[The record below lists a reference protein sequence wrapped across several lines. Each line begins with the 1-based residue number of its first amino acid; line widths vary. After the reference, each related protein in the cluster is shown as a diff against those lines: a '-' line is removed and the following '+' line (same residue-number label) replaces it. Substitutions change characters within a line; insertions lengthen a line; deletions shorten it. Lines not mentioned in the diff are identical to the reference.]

1 MICKKFCV
9 GWCRGCAGQV
19 QRRVTSKAW
28 NYQGGDCVLP
38 PKEWLKI
45 SMVGKREKAVS
56 AEQRSKGK
64 DYHHVFQDSKVIKD
78 SE

>member
-1 MICKKFCV
+1 MIYKKLCV

-28 NYQGGDCVLP
+28 NYRGSDCILA
-38 PKEWLKI
+38 PKELKI
-45 SMVGKREKAVS
+45 SMFGKREKAVS

-64 DYHHVFQDSKVIKD
+64 DYHHVFQDNKVIKD